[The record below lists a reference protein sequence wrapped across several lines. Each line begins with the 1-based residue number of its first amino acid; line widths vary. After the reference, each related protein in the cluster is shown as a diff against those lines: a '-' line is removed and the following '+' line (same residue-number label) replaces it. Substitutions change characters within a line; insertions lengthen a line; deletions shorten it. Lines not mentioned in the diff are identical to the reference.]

1 VVGVEERREDAR
13 RVKAW
18 AAVPVEGAVGD
29 ARDADL
35 AEHRGQAAGVT
46 ALGVGV
52 LDSGCVG
59 YVDQPLFSLGTHVQ
73 VVLQELPQQLPPV
86 DLELLLPVP
95 RATVAPIP
103 RRPARPPPP
112 RTVPV
117 RRRTPHPWAGLR
129 MLAPS
134 FPSRAL
140 SWRRPG
146 ALPEGSQSHQPA
158 TSNAGMSSAFGP
170 LQKSCTQINTIRQ
183 AVYELAQRIGDSRP
197 EFRTFAIPTLPT
209 RPRLCGPSLLRTW

>member
-1 VVGVEERREDAR
+1 LRSPDRDSRWRTTRAWPQRRSACEAHGSASPRAGSAPPRPVQVGGPGD
-13 RVKAW
+13 
-18 AAVPVEGAVGD
+18 AVGD

-59 YVDQPLFSLGTHVQ
+59 YVDQSLCSLARTSRWSCRSCRSSCARRPGAA
-73 VVLQELPQQLPPV
+73 P
-86 DLELLLPVP
+86 PVP

-158 TSNAGMSSAFGP
+158 TSNAGMSSAVAP
-170 LQKSCTQINTIRQ
+170 LQKSCTQINYDP
-183 AVYELAQRIGDSRP
+183 ASRV
-197 EFRTFAIPTLPT
+197 RAGAAD
-209 RPRLCGPSLLRTW
+209 R